1 MSVKTLSLLRRG
13 LRAAALPTL
22 SLALLSGCSLFSSSN
37 EAKPAAL
44 EALTPSIA
52 GKVVWQQRLDSV
64 RFPLSAVAL
73 ADSFVVADGDG
84 SVLRLKAADGAVV
97 WRADLKEKL
106 AAGVGSDGRYA
117 AVVTRNNELVS
128 LDEGKTL
135 WRKPLT
141 VPILT
146 APLVAGE
153 RVFVLTVDRAV
164 LAYDA
169 IDGRK
174 LFELRRPGEPLT
186 LLQPGAIGSYK
197 DTLVVA
203 QGSRLAG
210 IDPLRGSVRWEA
222 SVANPRGTN
231 EVERLADVVGPMV
244 RTGELICARGF
255 QSAVSCI
262 NAERGS
268 TVWTRN
274 VGGVT
279 GVGGDAQA
287 IVAGDASDRLT
298 AWRTSNGDVLWNAE
312 QFLNRKLSAPL
323 VLGQSVVLGDF
334 EGQVHFLNRET
345 GKTQLRLATDGSAI
359 AAAPV
364 AAGNTILVVT
374 RNGGLFALRPQ

>member
-1 MSVKTLSLLRRG
+1 MSTASLTLLRRG
-13 LRAAALPTL
+13 LLLAAVP
-22 SLALLSGCSLFSSSN
+22 ALLSACSVFSTGK

-44 EALTPSIA
+44 ETVSASIA
-52 GKVVWQQRLDSV
+52 GKVVWQLRMDSV
-64 RFPLSAVAL
+64 RFPLNVVAL

-84 SVLRLKAADGAVV
+84 VVQRLNAADGSVA
-97 WRADLKEKL
+97 WRGDLKEKL
-106 AAGVGSDGRYA
+106 AAGVGSDGRLA
-117 AVVTRNNELVS
+117 AVVTRSNELVS
-128 LDEGKTL
+128 LEQGKPL
-135 WRKPLT
+135 WRKALA

-153 RVFVLTVDRAV
+153 RVFVLTMDRAV
-164 LAYDA
+164 LAFDA
-169 IDGRK
+169 LDGRK
-174 LFELRRPGEPLT
+174 LFELRRPGDPLT
-186 LLQPGAIGSYK
+186 LLQPGGIGAYK
-197 DTLVVA
+197 DTLLVG

-210 IDPLRGSVRWEA
+210 VDPLRGTVRWEA
-222 SVANPRGTN
+222 NVANPRGTN

-244 RTGELICARGF
+244 RIGEMVCARGF

-268 TVWTRN
+268 TAWTRN
-274 VGGVT
+274 FGGT
-279 GVGGDAQA
+279 MGVGGDAQA
-287 IVAGDASDRLT
+287 VVAGDASDRLT
-298 AWRTSNGDVLWNAE
+298 AWKTTNGDVLWSAE

-323 VLGQSVVLGDF
+323 VLGQSVVVGDF
-334 EGQVHFLNRET
+334 EGQVHFLNRDT

>member
-1 MSVKTLSLLRRG
+1 MKSLQLLRRG
-13 LRAAALPTL
+13 LLLATLP
-22 SLALLSGCSLFSSSN
+22 ALLSACSLFSNSKD
-37 EAKPAAL
+37 AKPAPL
-44 EALTPSIA
+44 EAVTPAIA
-52 GKVVWQQRLDSV
+52 GKVVWQQRMDSV
-64 RFPLSAVAL
+64 RFGLNVVAL
-73 ADSFVVADGDG
+73 PDSFVVADSDG
-84 SVLRLKAADGAVV
+84 TVQRLKAADGSAV
-97 WRADLKEKL
+97 WRANLKEKL

-117 AVVTRNNELVS
+117 AVVTRDNELLS

-135 WRKPLT
+135 WRKPLS

-153 RVFVLTVDRAV
+153 RIFVLTVDRAV
-164 LAYDA
+164 LAFDA

-174 LFELRRPGEPLT
+174 LFELRRPGDPLT
-186 LLQPGAIGSYK
+186 LLQPGGIASYK
-197 DTLVVA
+197 DTLVVG

-210 IDPLRGSVRWEA
+210 VDPLRGTVRWEA

-231 EVERLADVVGPMV
+231 EVERLADVVGPLV
-244 RTGELICARGF
+244 RTGELLCARGF

-268 TVWTRN
+268 TAWTRN
-274 VGGVT
+274 VGGVM

-287 IVAGDASDRLT
+287 VVAGDASDRLT

-323 VLGQSVVLGDF
+323 VLGQSVVVGDF

-345 GKTQLRLATDGSAI
+345 GKTQLRLPTDGSAI
-359 AAAPV
+359 VAAPV

>member
-1 MSVKTLSLLRRG
+1 MSTTSLNLLRRG
-13 LRAAALPTL
+13 LLLATVP
-22 SLALLSGCSLFSSSN
+22 ALLSACSLFSTSK

-44 EALTPSIA
+44 ESVTPAIA
-52 GKVVWQQRLDSV
+52 GKVVWQQRLDSI
-64 RFPLSAVAL
+64 RFPLNTVAL

-84 SVLRLKAADGAVV
+84 RIERLKAADGALV
-97 WRADLKEKL
+97 WRADLKERL

-128 LDEGKTL
+128 LDDGKTL
-135 WRKPLT
+135 WRKPLA

-153 RVFVLTVDRAV
+153 RIFVLTVDRAV
-164 LAYDA
+164 LAFDA

-174 LFELRRPGEPLT
+174 LFEVRRPGDPLT
-186 LLQPGAIGSYK
+186 LLQPGAISSYK
-197 DTLVVA
+197 DTLVVG

-210 IDPLRGSVRWEA
+210 VDPLRGTIRWEA
-222 SVANPRGTN
+222 NVANPRGTN
-231 EVERLADVVGPMV
+231 EVERLADVVGPLV
-244 RTGELICARGF
+244 RTGELLCARGF

-274 VGGVT
+274 VGGAM

-287 IVAGDASDRLT
+287 VVAADASDRLT

-323 VLGQSVVLGDF
+323 VLGQSVVVGDF

-345 GKTQLRLATDGSAI
+345 GKTQLRLPTDGSAI

>member
-1 MSVKTLSLLRRG
+1 MSMNSLHVLRRG
-13 LRAAALPTL
+13 LLMAAVP
-22 SLALLSGCSLFSSSN
+22 ALLSACSLFSSSK

-44 EALTPSIA
+44 EAVTPSIA
-52 GKVVWQQRLDSV
+52 GKVVWQQRMDSV
-64 RFPLSAVAL
+64 RFPLNVVAL

-84 SVLRLKAADGAVV
+84 TVQRLKAADGAVI
-97 WRADLKEKL
+97 WRTSLKERL

-128 LDEGKTL
+128 LEEGKTL
-135 WRKPLT
+135 WRKALA

-197 DTLVVA
+197 DTLVVG

-210 IDPLRGSVRWEA
+210 IDPLRGTVRWEA

-244 RTGELICARGF
+244 RTGELLCARGF
-255 QSAVSCI
+255 QSAVSCV

-274 VGGVT
+274 VGGMM

-323 VLGQSVVLGDF
+323 VLGQSVVVGDY
-334 EGQVHFLNRET
+334 EGQIHFLNRET

>member
-1 MSVKTLSLLRRG
+1 MSMKSLQVLRRG
-13 LRAAALPTL
+13 LLLATLP
-22 SLALLSGCSLFSSSN
+22 ALLSACSLFSNSKD
-37 EAKPAAL
+37 AKPAPL
-44 EALTPSIA
+44 EAVTPSIA
-52 GKVVWQQRLDSV
+52 GKVVWQQRMDSV
-64 RFPLSAVAL
+64 RFGLNVVAL
-73 ADSFVVADGDG
+73 SDSFVVADSDG
-84 SVLRLKAADGAVV
+84 TVQRLKAADGSAV
-97 WRADLKEKL
+97 WRANLKEKL
-106 AAGVGSDGRYA
+106 VAGVGSDGRYA
-117 AVVTRNNELVS
+117 AVVTRDNELIS

-135 WRKPLT
+135 WRKPLS

-153 RVFVLTVDRAV
+153 RIFVLTVDRAV
-164 LAYDA
+164 LAFDA

-174 LFELRRPGEPLT
+174 LFELRRPGDPLT

-197 DTLVVA
+197 DTLVVG

-210 IDPLRGSVRWEA
+210 VDPLRGTVRWEA

-231 EVERLADVVGPMV
+231 EVERLADVVGPLV
-244 RTGELICARGF
+244 RTGELLCARGF

-268 TVWTRN
+268 TTWTRN
-274 VGGVT
+274 VGGVM

-287 IVAGDASDRLT
+287 IVGADASDRLT

-323 VLGQSVVLGDF
+323 VLGQSVVVGDF
-334 EGQVHFLNRET
+334 EGQVHFLNRDT
-345 GKTQLRLATDGSAI
+345 GKTQLRLPTDGSAI
-359 AAAPV
+359 VAAPV
-364 AAGNTILVVT
+364 AAGNTVLVVT

>member
-1 MSVKTLSLLRRG
+1 MKSLQMLRRG
-13 LRAAALPTL
+13 LLLAALP
-22 SLALLSGCSLFSSSN
+22 ALLSACALFSNSKD
-37 EAKPAAL
+37 AKPAAL

-52 GKVVWQQRLDSV
+52 GKVVWQQRMDGV
-64 RFPLSAVAL
+64 RFPLNTVAL
-73 ADSFVVADGDG
+73 ADSFVVADSDG
-84 SVLRLKAADGAVV
+84 VVQRLNAADGAVI
-97 WRADLKEKL
+97 WRAALKEKL
-106 AAGVGSDGRYA
+106 SAGVGSDGRYA
-117 AVVTRNNELVS
+117 AVVTRDNDLVS
-128 LDEGKTL
+128 LDEGRTL
-135 WRKPLT
+135 WRKPLS

-153 RVFVLTVDRAV
+153 RIFVLTVDRAV

-169 IDGRK
+169 LDGRK
-174 LFELRRPGEPLT
+174 LFELRRPGDPLT

-197 DTLVVA
+197 DTLVVG

-231 EVERLADVVGPMV
+231 EVERLADVVGPLV
-244 RTGELICARGF
+244 RTGELLCARGF

-274 VGGVT
+274 VGGVM
-279 GVGGDAQA
+279 GVGGDAQT
-287 IVAGDASDRLT
+287 VVGGDASDRLT

-312 QFLNRKLSAPL
+312 RFLNRKLSTPL
-323 VLGQSVVLGDF
+323 VLGQSVVVGDF

-345 GKTQLRLATDGSAI
+345 GKTQLRLPTDGSAI